1 MKIGYADEEIQ
12 KICTNAK
19 YAYKKIGAA
28 NSNKLFRKLHALT
41 AVDNLQ
47 EFYDSFSSWRPHPLK
62 GNRKGSHSFSIEG
75 RLRLI
80 FLPVDFDGNEAE
92 AELAY
97 ILIETILIKEVS
109 NHYGD

>member
-1 MKIGYADEEIQ
+1 MKVGYSDKETQ

-19 YAYKKIGAA
+19 YAHKKIGAA
-28 NSNKLFRKLHALT
+28 NSKKLFRKLHALT

-47 EFYDSFSSWRPHPLK
+47 EFYDSISSWRPHPLK
-62 GNRKGSHSFSIEG
+62 GDLKGYHSFSIEG

-80 FLPVDFDGNEAE
+80 FLPVDSEANEAQT
-92 AELAY
+92 ELVY
-97 ILIETILIKEVS
+97 ILIKTILIKEVS